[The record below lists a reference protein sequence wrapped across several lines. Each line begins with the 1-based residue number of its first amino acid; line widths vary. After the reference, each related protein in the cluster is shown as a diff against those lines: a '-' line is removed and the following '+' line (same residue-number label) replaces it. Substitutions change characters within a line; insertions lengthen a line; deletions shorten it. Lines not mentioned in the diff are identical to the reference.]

1 MVVRSNLLFE
11 GSSGCVFRPQIPC
24 HNSKKKKTKK
34 KISKLLIIKTKE
46 YKIGLIIKKIP
57 NYKKWTILWNEKCLS
72 PSYSK
77 LKRNTEIQK
86 CFNSHNINTETI
98 PKDYKFKLYQGKYG
112 GLTLNNYS
120 KKFITLDVF
129 ENNKLF
135 IRKFKKIF
143 KLLENVFYGLTILNK
158 NKICHHDINIRNIL
172 INKNKSYII
181 DYDISLINNNSPLE
195 DDITKNKFLK
205 ERMKSEYESN
215 RIYDI
220 YPFEYIYCNL
230 KDRQVILEE
239 QKNIA
244 LRQYRMDYYELYE
257 PIHNKLFNEGTDN
270 LRFEYLED
278 ILTNKNKPNIS
289 DLISKLDVYSLG
301 MSFLILFMD
310 RAEGYNIHIDDLLSL
325 FKSKELENI
334 INLIK
339 DMVVFDYR
347 NRIDIHTA
355 YERYKNLI

>member
-1 MVVRSNLLFE
+1 MFYFFAVNY
-11 GSSGCVFRPQIPC
+11 
-24 HNSKKKKTKK
+24 H
-34 KISKLLIIKTKE
+34 
-46 YKIGLIIKKIP
+46 IG
-57 NYKKWTILWNEKCLS
+57 
-72 PSYSK
+72 
-77 LKRNTEIQK
+77 
-86 CFNSHNINTETI
+86 
-98 PKDYKFKLYQGKYG
+98 
-112 GLTLNNYS
+112 
-120 KKFITLDVF
+120 
-129 ENNKLF
+129 
-135 IRKFKKIF
+135 
-143 KLLENVFYGLTILNK
+143 
-158 NKICHHDINIRNIL
+158 
-172 INKNKSYII
+172 
-181 DYDISLINNNSPLE
+181 
-195 DDITKNKFLK
+195 
-205 ERMKSEYESN
+205 
-215 RIYDI
+215 
-220 YPFEYIYCNL
+220 YIYCNL

-278 ILTNKNKPNIS
+278 ILTNKNKPSIR

-334 INLIK
+334 MNLIK